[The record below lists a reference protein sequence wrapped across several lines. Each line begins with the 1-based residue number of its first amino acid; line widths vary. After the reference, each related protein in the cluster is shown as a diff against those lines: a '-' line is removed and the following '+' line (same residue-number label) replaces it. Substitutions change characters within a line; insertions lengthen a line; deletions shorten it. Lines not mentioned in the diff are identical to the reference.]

1 MENKFILTCEST
13 VDLPYDYV
21 CNRNI
26 PVLFYTYTVNGVEYE
41 DDMGKNPDSLKNF
54 YALLDEGYLPSTSQI
69 NVFKYERFF
78 ESVIEKY
85 DGEILHI
92 AFGSGMTPSV
102 NNAYDAAKKVM
113 EKHPGRVIRVV
124 DSLGSCS
131 GYGLLVDDAA
141 DLRDQGKT
149 AKEVEDWALSVRNT
163 IHHQFFATDLK
174 LFRRGG
180 RVSGPAAA
188 VATVLN
194 ICPIM
199 HLNSEGRIIAYGKV
213 RGKKNSIIKTVDEVE
228 KNIRNGRDYDG
239 KMFVAHSNC
248 IDLAGETIKE
258 LEKRFPKVKG
268 KIRLENIGTTIASHT
283 GVGTVAVFFYGGER
297 GIN

>member
-21 CNRNI
+21 CDRNI

-54 YALLDEGYLPSTSQI
+54 YALLDEGHLPSTSQI

-113 EKHPGRVIRVV
+113 EKHPGRSIRVI

-149 AKEVEDWALSVRNT
+149 AKEVVDWALSVRNT

-248 IDLAGETIKE
+248 IDLAGETINE

>member
-113 EKHPGRVIRVV
+113 EKHPGRSLRVI

>member
-1 MENKFILTCEST
+1 MENKFILSCEST
-13 VDLPYDYV
+13 VDLPYQYV
-21 CNRNI
+21 CDRKI

-41 DDMGKNPDSLKNF
+41 DDMGKNPDSLKIF
-54 YALLDEGYLPSTSQI
+54 YELLDQGYLPSTSQI

-78 ESVIEKY
+78 EELVEEY
-85 DGEILHI
+85 EGEILHI

-102 NNAYDAAKKVM
+102 NNAYEAAEKVM
-113 EKHPGRVIRVV
+113 KNHPGRKIRVV
-124 DSLGSCS
+124 DSLGSCT

-141 DLRDQGKT
+141 DLRDGGKT
-149 AKEVEDWALSVRNT
+149 AEEVEKWALSVRNT

-239 KMFVAHSNC
+239 KMFVSHSNC
-248 IDLAGETIKE
+248 IELANATIEE
-258 LEKRFPKVKG
+258 LEKRFPKLKG
-268 KIRLENIGTTIASHT
+268 KIVLGSIGTTIASHT
-283 GVGTVAVFFYGGER
+283 GVGTVAVFFYGCER
-297 GIN
+297 QK

>member
-1 MENKFILTCEST
+1 MENKFILSCEST
-13 VDLPYDYV
+13 VDLPYQYV
-21 CNRNI
+21 CDRKI

-41 DDMGKNPDSLKNF
+41 DDMGKNPDSLKIF
-54 YALLDEGYLPSTSQI
+54 YELLDQGYLPSTSQI

-78 ESVIEKY
+78 EELVEEY
-85 DGEILHI
+85 EGEILHI

-102 NNAYDAAKKVM
+102 NNAYEAAEKVM
-113 EKHPGRVIRVV
+113 KNHPGRKIRVV
-124 DSLGSCS
+124 DSLGSCT

-141 DLRDQGKT
+141 DLRDGGKT
-149 AKEVEDWALSVRNT
+149 AEEVEKWALSVRNT

-199 HLNSEGRIIAYGKV
+199 HLNSEGRIIAYGTV

-228 KNIRNGRDYDG
+228 KNIRNGR
-239 KMFVAHSNC
+239 
-248 IDLAGETIKE
+248 
-258 LEKRFPKVKG
+258 
-268 KIRLENIGTTIASHT
+268 
-283 GVGTVAVFFYGGER
+283 
-297 GIN
+297 

>member
-113 EKHPGRVIRVV
+113 EKHPGRSIRVI

-248 IDLAGETIKE
+248 IDLAGETINE

>member
-113 EKHPGRVIRVV
+113 EKHPGRSIRVI

>member
-54 YALLDEGYLPSTSQI
+54 YALLDEGHLPSTSQI

-113 EKHPGRVIRVV
+113 EKHPGRSIRVI

>member
-21 CNRNI
+21 CSRNI

-54 YALLDEGYLPSTSQI
+54 YALLDEGHLPSTSQI
-69 NVFKYERFF
+69 NVFKYESFF

-102 NNAYDAAKKVM
+102 NSAYDAAKKVM
-113 EKHPGRVIRVV
+113 EKHPGRSIRVI

-248 IDLAGETIKE
+248 IDLAGETINE

>member
-1 MENKFILTCEST
+1 MIMFAT
-13 VDLPYDYV
+13 VIFR
-21 CNRNI
+21 C
-26 PVLFYTYTVNGVEYE
+26 FFTVNGVEYE

-54 YALLDEGYLPSTSQI
+54 YALLDEGHLPSTSQI
-69 NVFKYERFF
+69 NVFKYESFF

-113 EKHPGRVIRVV
+113 EKHPGRSIRVI

-248 IDLAGETIKE
+248 IDLAGETINE

>member
-113 EKHPGRVIRVV
+113 EKHPGRSIRVI

-258 LEKRFPKVKG
+258 LEKRFPKIKG

>member
-113 EKHPGRVIRVV
+113 EKHPGRSIRVI

-163 IHHQFFATDLK
+163 IHHQFFATDPK

-258 LEKRFPKVKG
+258 LEKRFPKIKG